1 VIRLL
6 AASVMLVAAIAAGFA
21 VVLRRPGPP
30 RRTAAIVTIEEG
42 ERLGDIAADLHRQD
56 LLRHPLPLVVWAR
69 ITRQDRAIHWGEY
82 LITTPLSP
90 LELLARL
97 TGPPDPLHP
106 VTVPEGLTVREV
118 VHLLAA
124 SGFGSEESF
133 MCLLDDPAF
142 LAADDLP
149 PEGAEGYLFPDTY
162 AFPLATP
169 QERILRS
176 MVRHFRD
183 VFGPPLVLRAAA
195 LGLTEHEAVTL
206 ASLVEEETA
215 RPEERRLVAA
225 VFLNRLRR
233 GMPLQSD
240 PTVLYGRADGSRTLT
255 RADLARPTPYNT
267 YTIGGLPPA
276 PIANPGQA
284 ALEAA
289 VDPAPVDYLYFV
301 ARGDGTHEFSSTLA
315 AHNAAVARWQR
326 PHRQPVSSRSATS
339 GAPRK
344 PSRGSRSRAPGS

>member
-1 VIRLL
+1 VIRALAVAGAL
-6 AASVMLVAAIAAGFA
+6 AAAAAVAAFA
-21 VVLRRPGPP
+21 LVLRQPGPP
-30 RRTAAIVTIEEG
+30 RRAPAIVTVEEG
-42 ERLGDIAADLHRQD
+42 ERFTDVADDLRRQHV
-56 LLRHPLPLVVWAR
+56 LRHPLPLVVWAR
-69 ITRQDRAIHWGEY
+69 LTRQDRAVHWGEY

-118 VHLLAA
+118 VHLLAT

-133 MCLLDDPAF
+133 WCLLEDPGF
-142 LAADDLP
+142 LAAEDLP
-149 PEGAEGYLFPDTY
+149 PVGAEGYLFPDTY

-176 MVRHFRD
+176 MVRHFRE

-240 PTVLYGRADGSRTLT
+240 PTVLYGRPDGSRTLT

-301 ARGDGTHEFSSTLA
+301 ARGDGTHEFSTTLA
-315 AHNAAVARWQR
+315 AHNAAVARWRRQR
-326 PHRQPVSSRSATS
+326 LSFPPEASA
-339 GAPRK
+339 GRK
-344 PSRGSRSRAPGS
+344 TPSRGSRSRAPGS